1 MDTPSSPKR
10 RRLVI
15 ALASVIA
22 LVALGYGAIIF
33 YAEVINDAP
42 EALDSGDLDAALAAT
57 TTAVNADAADE
68 SADEPS
74 DEPADGAP
82 ATTAVT
88 ETTAETVTETSAV
101 ADTEE
106 TSPTDEPTETDLE
119 GVWVI
124 GLGSELGY
132 RVAEVLFGVPT
143 EGVGRTDQVTGSIRL
158 EGDVLAEASFTVD
171 VASITSDDGRRD
183 NQFRGR
189 IMSANEF
196 PTATFTLTA
205 PAELGVEAAEG
216 ASVTATVTGDLTL
229 RGVTL
234 PVDVAVEARITDGRL
249 GVLGSVPVVFT
260 DFGITDP
267 SITGIRVEPDGL
279 IEFVLVLDPA

>member
-1 MDTPSSPKR
+1 MDTPSSPNR

-15 ALASVIA
+15 ALASVLA

-33 YAEVINDAP
+33 YANVINDAP
-42 EALDSGDLDAALAAT
+42 DALDSGDLDAALAAT
-57 TTAVNADAADE
+57 TTTANQ
-68 SADEPS
+68 EPAS
-74 DEPADGAP
+74 EPADETP
-82 ATTAVT
+82 STTTSETIT
-88 ETTAETVTETSAV
+88 ETTALPDTDEASPADEPTAD
-101 ADTEE
+101 ADTEG
-106 TSPTDEPTETDLE
+106 L
-119 GVWVI
+119 WVI
-124 GLGSELGY
+124 GAGSELGY

-158 EGDVLAEASFTVD
+158 DGSTLTEASFTVD

-189 IMSANEF
+189 IMSASEF

-205 PAELGVEAAEG
+205 PADLGVEATEG
-216 ASVTATVTGDLTL
+216 ASVTTTVSGDLTL

-234 PVDVAVEARITDGRL
+234 PVEVTVEARITEGRL
-249 GVLGSVPVVFT
+249 GVLGTVPVVFT
-260 DFGITDP
+260 DFGIVDP

-279 IEFVLVLDPA
+279 IEFLLVLDPA

>member
-1 MDTPSSPKR
+1 MDTPSSPTR

-68 SADEPS
+68 PADES
-74 DEPADGAP
+74 ADGAP

-124 GLGSELGY
+124 GPGSELGY

-158 EGDVLAEASFTVD
+158 EGAVLAEASFTVD

-234 PVDVAVEARITDGRL
+234 PVEVAVEARITDGRL

>member
-15 ALASVIA
+15 ALASVVA

-57 TTAVNADAADE
+57 TTAVNA
-68 SADEPS
+68 EPA
-74 DEPADGAP
+74 DEPADEAP
-82 ATTAVT
+82 ATTQGIETTT
-88 ETTAETVTETSAV
+88 ETITETSV
-101 ADTEE
+101 VTDTKEA
-106 TSPTDEPTETDLE
+106 SPTDETDLE

-124 GLGSELGY
+124 GPGSELGY

-158 EGDVLAEASFTVD
+158 DGDVLAEASFTVD

-234 PVDVAVEARITDGRL
+234 PVKVAVEARITDGRL

>member
-15 ALASVIA
+15 ALASVVA

-57 TTAVNADAADE
+57 TTAVNA
-68 SADEPS
+68 EPA
-74 DEPADGAP
+74 DEPADEAP
-82 ATTAVT
+82 ATTQGIETTT
-88 ETTAETVTETSAV
+88 ETITETSV
-101 ADTEE
+101 VTDTEE
-106 TSPTDEPTETDLE
+106 ASPTDETDLE

-124 GLGSELGY
+124 GPGSELGY

-158 EGDVLAEASFTVD
+158 DGDVLAEASFTVD

-234 PVDVAVEARITDGRL
+234 PVEVAVEARITDGRL

>member
-1 MDTPSSPKR
+1 MDTPSSPTR

-15 ALASVIA
+15 ALASVVA

-57 TTAVNADAADE
+57 TTAVNA
-68 SADEPS
+68 EPA
-74 DEPADGAP
+74 DEPADEAP
-82 ATTAVT
+82 ATTQGIETTT
-88 ETTAETVTETSAV
+88 ETITETSV
-101 ADTEE
+101 VTDTEE
-106 TSPTDEPTETDLE
+106 ASPTDETDLE

-124 GLGSELGY
+124 GPGSELGY

-158 EGDVLAEASFTVD
+158 DGDVLAEASFTVD

-234 PVDVAVEARITDGRL
+234 PVEVAVEARITDGRL

>member
-1 MDTPSSPKR
+1 MDTPSSPTR

-57 TTAVNADAADE
+57 TTAVNA
-68 SADEPS
+68 EPA
-74 DEPADGAP
+74 DEPADEAP
-82 ATTAVT
+82 ATTQGIETTT
-88 ETTAETVTETSAV
+88 ETITETSV
-101 ADTEE
+101 VTDTEE
-106 TSPTDEPTETDLE
+106 ASPTDETDLE

-124 GLGSELGY
+124 GPGSELGY

-158 EGDVLAEASFTVD
+158 EGAVLAEASFTVD

-216 ASVTATVTGDLTL
+216 ASVTAAVTGDLTL

-234 PVDVAVEARITDGRL
+234 PVEVAVEARITDGRL

>member
-1 MDTPSSPKR
+1 MDTPARPNR

-15 ALASVIA
+15 ALASVLA

-42 EALDSGDLDAALAAT
+42 EALDSGDLEAALAAT
-57 TTAVNADAADE
+57 TTEAPVDAAD
-68 SADEPS
+68 APDDEP
-74 DEPADGAP
+74 EAPPTTITETTAAP
-82 ATTAVT
+82 ATTEAPPAD
-88 ETTAETVTETSAV
+88 EPA
-101 ADTEE
+101 ADT
-106 TSPTDEPTETDLE
+106 E

-124 GLGSELGY
+124 GPGSELGY

-158 EGDVLAEASFTVD
+158 DRDVLAEAEFTVD

-205 PAELGVEAAEG
+205 PTELGVEAAEG
-216 ASVTATVTGDLTL
+216 ASVTATVAGDLTL

-234 PVDVAVEARITDGRL
+234 PVEVAVEARITDGRL

>member
-15 ALASVIA
+15 ALASVVA

-57 TTAVNADAADE
+57 TTAVNA
-68 SADEPS
+68 EPA
-74 DEPADGAP
+74 DEPADEAP
-82 ATTAVT
+82 ATTQGIETTT
-88 ETTAETVTETSAV
+88 ETITETSV
-101 ADTEE
+101 VTDTEE
-106 TSPTDEPTETDLE
+106 ASPTDETDLE

-124 GLGSELGY
+124 GPGSELGY

-158 EGDVLAEASFTVD
+158 DGDVLAEASFTVD

-216 ASVTATVTGDLTL
+216 ASVTAAVTGDLTL

-234 PVDVAVEARITDGRL
+234 PVEVAVEARITDGRL

>member
-15 ALASVIA
+15 ALASVVA

-57 TTAVNADAADE
+57 TTAVNA
-68 SADEPS
+68 EPA
-74 DEPADGAP
+74 DEPADEAP
-82 ATTAVT
+82 ATTQGIETTT
-88 ETTAETVTETSAV
+88 ETITETSV
-101 ADTEE
+101 VTDTEE
-106 TSPTDEPTETDLE
+106 ASPTDETDLE

-124 GLGSELGY
+124 GPGSELGY

-216 ASVTATVTGDLTL
+216 ASVTAAVTGDLTL

-234 PVDVAVEARITDGRL
+234 PVEVAVEARITDGRL

>member
-15 ALASVIA
+15 ALASVVA

-57 TTAVNADAADE
+57 TTAVNADPA
-68 SADEPS
+68 
-74 DEPADGAP
+74 DEPADEAP
-82 ATTAVT
+82 TTTAAT
-88 ETTAETVTETSAV
+88 ETTTETV

-106 TSPTDEPTETDLE
+106 ISPTDEPTETDIE

-124 GLGSELGY
+124 GPGSELGY

-158 EGDVLAEASFTVD
+158 DGDVLVEASFTVD

-234 PVDVAVEARITDGRL
+234 PVEVAVEARITDGRL

>member
-1 MDTPSSPKR
+1 MDTPSRPNR

-15 ALASVIA
+15 ALASVLA

-42 EALDSGDLDAALAAT
+42 EALDSGDLEAALAAT
-57 TTAVNADAADE
+57 TTEAPVDAAD
-68 SADEPS
+68 APDDEP
-74 DEPADGAP
+74 EAP
-82 ATTAVT
+82 PTTITETTAVT
-88 ETTAETVTETSAV
+88 ETTEAPPADEPA
-101 ADTEE
+101 ADT
-106 TSPTDEPTETDLE
+106 E

-124 GLGSELGY
+124 GPGSELGY

-158 EGDVLAEASFTVD
+158 DRDVLAEAEFTVD

-205 PAELGVEAAEG
+205 PTELAVEAAEG
-216 ASVTATVTGDLTL
+216 ASVTATVAGDLTL

-234 PVDVAVEARITDGRL
+234 PVEVAVEARITDGRL

>member
-1 MDTPSSPKR
+1 MDTPSRPNR

-15 ALASVIA
+15 ALASVLA

-42 EALDSGDLDAALAAT
+42 EALDSGDLEAALAAT
-57 TTAVNADAADE
+57 TTDAPGDAPAASDE
-68 SADEPS
+68 ESEAPVTTITETTEAPPADEP
-74 DEPADGAP
+74 
-82 ATTAVT
+82 AVNT
-88 ETTAETVTETSAV
+88 
-101 ADTEE
+101 
-106 TSPTDEPTETDLE
+106 E

-124 GLGSELGY
+124 GPGSELGY

-158 EGDVLAEASFTVD
+158 DGDVLAEASFTVD

-205 PAELGVEAAEG
+205 PTALGVEAAEG
-216 ASVTATVTGDLTL
+216 ASVTATVSGDLTL

-234 PVDVAVEARITDGRL
+234 PVEVAVEARIADGRL

>member
-15 ALASVIA
+15 ALASVVA

-57 TTAVNADAADE
+57 TTAVNA
-68 SADEPS
+68 EPA
-74 DEPADGAP
+74 DEPADEAP
-82 ATTAVT
+82 ATTQGIETTT
-88 ETTAETVTETSAV
+88 ETITESSVVT
-101 ADTEE
+101 DTEE
-106 TSPTDEPTETDLE
+106 ASPTDETDLE

-124 GLGSELGY
+124 GPGSELGY

-158 EGDVLAEASFTVD
+158 DGDVLAEASFTVD

-216 ASVTATVTGDLTL
+216 ASVTAAVTGDLTL

-234 PVDVAVEARITDGRL
+234 PVEVAVEARITDGRL

>member
-1 MDTPSSPKR
+1 MDTPSSPTR

-15 ALASVIA
+15 ALASVVA

-57 TTAVNADAADE
+57 TTAVNA
-68 SADEPS
+68 EPA
-74 DEPADGAP
+74 DEPADEAP
-82 ATTAVT
+82 ATTQGT
-88 ETTAETVTETSAV
+88 ETTTETVTETSV
-101 ADTEE
+101 VTDTEE
-106 TSPTDEPTETDLE
+106 ASPTDETDLE

-124 GLGSELGY
+124 GPGSELGY

-158 EGDVLAEASFTVD
+158 DGDVLAEASFTVD

-234 PVDVAVEARITDGRL
+234 PVEVAVEARITDGRL

>member
-15 ALASVIA
+15 ALASVVA

-57 TTAVNADAADE
+57 TTAV
-68 SADEPS
+68 SADPRQA
-74 DEPADGAP
+74 DEPADEAP
-82 ATTAVT
+82 TTTAAT
-88 ETTAETVTETSAV
+88 ETTTETV
-101 ADTEE
+101 ADT
-106 TSPTDEPTETDLE
+106 SAFADPTDEPTETDIE

-124 GLGSELGY
+124 GPGSELGY

-158 EGDVLAEASFTVD
+158 DGDVLAEASFTVD

-205 PAELGVEAAEG
+205 PSALGVEAAEG

-234 PVDVAVEARITDGRL
+234 PVEVAVEARITDGRL

>member
-15 ALASVIA
+15 ALASVVA

-57 TTAVNADAADE
+57 TTAVSADP
-68 SADEPS
+68 ADEPT
-74 DEPADGAP
+74 DEPADAAP

-88 ETTAETVTETSAV
+88 ETTTETVTETSAV

-106 TSPTDEPTETDLE
+106 ASPTDETDLE

-124 GLGSELGY
+124 GPGSELGY

-158 EGDVLAEASFTVD
+158 DGDVLAEASFTVD

-205 PAELGVEAAEG
+205 PSALGVEAAEG

-234 PVDVAVEARITDGRL
+234 PVEVAVEARITDGRL